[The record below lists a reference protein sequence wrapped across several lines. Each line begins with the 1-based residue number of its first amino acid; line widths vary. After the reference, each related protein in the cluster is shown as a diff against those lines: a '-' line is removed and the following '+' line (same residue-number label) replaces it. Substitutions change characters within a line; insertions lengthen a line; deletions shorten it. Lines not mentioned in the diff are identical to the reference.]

1 MSEQSVR
8 VLVVEDD
15 LDLREALVDTLAL
28 SGYQCYQAENGV
40 VAMNVIREYDLDLV
54 ITDVNMPLMGG
65 DELLQKIRQTL
76 PLLPVLL
83 ITAYGSIS
91 DAVKAIRCGAVD
103 YLTKPFDASLLVD
116 KVKELVSVIGNQ
128 ESIIAEDS
136 KSRELL
142 RLSKRIAQSN
152 TSVMILGESG
162 TGKEVVARYIHEHSS
177 RAEQCF
183 VAINCAAIPET
194 MLEATL
200 FGFEKGAF
208 TGACQACEGKFEQ
221 ANGGTLLLDEITEMD
236 LALQAK
242 ILRVLQEK
250 EVERLGS
257 KKTIQLDV
265 RIIATSNRNLKQC
278 VLEGRLREDLFYRLN
293 VLPIEW
299 MPLRERR
306 GDIIPLAKY
315 FLTKHREG
323 SAQIKRLAPIAQ
335 NLLLKYQWPGNVR
348 ELENIMQRAIV
359 MCQGELIEAQDL
371 MLDINLSSIEPITR
385 EVDEATNAAETVL
398 GLGEDLKHHEYQVI
412 LDALQSVNGRRNK
425 AAQILGISA
434 RTLRYKIAKMR
445 DNGINVDEYA
455 RIA

>member
-1 MSEQSVR
+1 MGNQLMR

-15 LDLREALVDTLAL
+15 LNLREALVDTLAL
-28 SGYQCYQAENGV
+28 SGYHCYEAENGE
-40 VAMNVIREYDLDLV
+40 VAMGLIRKHDLDLV
-54 ITDVNMPLMGG
+54 ISDVNMPLMGG
-65 DELLQKIRQTL
+65 DELLKKIRQTL

-91 DAVKAIRCGAVD
+91 DAVRAIRCGAVD

-116 KVKELVSVIGNQ
+116 KVKELMSVMGGQ
-128 ESIIAEDS
+128 DSIIAEDA

-142 RLSKRIAQSN
+142 RLSRRIAQSS

-162 TGKEVVARYIHEHSS
+162 TGKEVVARYIHEHSN
-177 RAEQCF
+177 RADKTF

-242 ILRVLQEK
+242 ILRVLQER
-250 EVERLGS
+250 EVERLGG
-257 KKTIQLDV
+257 KKIIKLDV

-278 VLEGRLREDLFYRLN
+278 VLDGRLREDLFYRLN
-293 VLPIEW
+293 VLPLEW

-306 GDIIPLAKY
+306 GDIIPLAKF
-315 FLTKHREG
+315 FLSKHHEN
-323 SAQIKRLAPIAQ
+323 SSPLLRLSPMAQ
-335 NLLLKYQWPGNVR
+335 NLLLKYHWPGNVR
-348 ELENIMQRAIV
+348 ELENVMQRALV

-371 MLDINLSSIEPITR
+371 MIDLGGANSASIKPE
-385 EVDEATNAAETVL
+385 L
-398 GLGEDLKHHEYQVI
+398 GIARSTDDSARDLGEDLKHHEYQVI

-425 AAQILGISA
+425 AAEILGISA